1 MKVYSSLYL
10 IDTVEPVIADPPLSV
25 TVQLMM
31 TLSGLH
37 VVSGAGGVPGF
48 CAAKTLIV
56 CD

>member
-1 MKVYSSLYL
+1 M
-10 IDTVEPVIADPPLSV
+10 I
-25 TVQLMM
+25 

-56 CD
+56 YD